1 MPKYL
6 MLFRGEAIDISAMA
20 PEEVAAEMALW
31 GAWMEQV
38 GPALSDLGSP
48 FGPGTSVVD
57 DGSTSSAGGTTG
69 YSIVEA
75 DDTASAQTFAIGH
88 PYLRE
93 GKGNYTIDLFELMP
107 VRSGT

>member
-1 MPKYL
+1 MPKYM

-69 YSIVEA
+69 YSIIEA
-75 DDTASAQTFAIGH
+75 DDMNAAQDLAKGH
-88 PYLRE
+88 PYLRD
-93 GKGNYTIDLFELMP
+93 GNGNYAIDLFELMP
-107 VRSGT
+107 VRSET